1 MIIIYEIFLHCYDEI
16 IGVVNLTKETIMK
29 ADNKIP
35 NDLKKFARSYVV
47 KRVVACIVMLAL
59 LAVFLVLWIDIIFPS
74 SLSSIKALFAIA
86 VLSLP
91 FVITGVP
98 FKLFDKTYFG
108 TVESVAVD
116 TTVDSDAKAK
126 PTRETLYVKNTV
138 YLSIRTTDGKTI
150 DRKAYSSQA
159 SKKQSYD
166 MYKKGDKV
174 FHLYG
179 SKHTIILPIKSDS
192 YVKCAVCGDLNETN
206 NDKCRNCGHTLIK

>member
-1 MIIIYEIFLHCYDEI
+1 
-16 IGVVNLTKETIMK
+16 MK
-29 ADNKIP
+29 TDNKIP
-35 NDLKKFARSYVV
+35 NDLKKFARNYVV

-59 LAVFLVLWIDIIFPS
+59 LAVFLVLCMEIIFPT
-74 SLSSIKALFAIA
+74 SLVSIKALFAIA

-91 FVITGVP
+91 LIITGVP
-98 FKLFDKTYFG
+98 LKLFDKTYFG

-150 DRKAYSSQA
+150 DRKVYSSQA
-159 SKKQSYD
+159 SKNQSYD

-179 SKHTIILPIKSDS
+179 SKHTIILPTKADS
-192 YVKCAVCGDLNETN
+192 HVKCAVCGSSN
-206 NDKCRNCGHTLIK
+206 NINDDKCRECGHTVIK